1 MNLLENKVTSY
12 LEAGRLRARAAVAA
26 MCAALACL
34 LLLGAGAAHAD
45 DFLEPEQAFAFSAAM
60 AGPAEIDVHYKI
72 APKYYMY
79 RERFEFALSPDAGRL
94 GKPSF
99 PKGIIEYD
107 PTFDK
112 KLEIYHDGVTIRV
125 PLQPGAAGPLK
136 LEVTGQ
142 GCAEAGLCYSPMT
155 SEVVLTPVAGGYRA
169 SGPGVRS
176 SVPGQ
181 AAASSGQGPAGA
193 SSAANSAASSG
204 ATSGTSS
211 TAAAGTASAA
221 ATGAS
226 LAPAASSVLDMSDT
240 GFAAYLAGAGW
251 GRIVLL
257 CLLLGLLLSFTPCV
271 LPMVP
276 ILLAIVAGDAGKAR
290 SAGARSRWRGLSL
303 AASYVL
309 GMSLVYTALGVAAG
323 LIGASLAVWL
333 QTPWVLALFALLLA
347 LLALAMFDVYT
358 LQAPSGMQSALNDR
372 VSRIPGGRY
381 GGALLMG
388 MVSALIVGPCVAAP
402 LAGVLLFISQ
412 TGNLVLGGLAL
423 FALAWGEG
431 LLLLLVGAS
440 SGALLP
446 RAGAWM
452 EGVKHLFG
460 WLLLATAWW
469 MLDSVVPA
477 WASMLGWAFLAG
489 FAAVMLGAFE
499 AMPAGP
505 GLGAFLRKT
514 LGLLAALWAAL
525 LLAGAATGGGSLL
538 QPLAGWRAGAVAGAP
553 GTALAGSGASGTA
566 GLSPDATQAI
576 RSKFRRV
583 HSVQELDAALAQA
596 GRPVMLDFYAD
607 WCVSCLEMEKFTFSD
622 PAVAGK
628 MSQLLLLQA
637 DVTKNTPEDRALL
650 KRFHLFGPPG
660 ILFFD
665 AQGKPLPNARVIGF
679 QNAAQFSAV
688 LDRVLADGK
697 R

>member
-1 MNLLENKVTSY
+1 MNLQENKVISY
-12 LEAGRLRARAAVAA
+12 LEAGSMRARARAAVAVL
-26 MCAALACL
+26 CTALACL
-34 LLLGAGAAHAD
+34 MLLGAGAAHAD

-99 PKGIIEYD
+99 PKGVIEYD

-155 SEVVLTPVAGGYRA
+155 SEVTLTPVAGGYRA

-181 AAASSGQGPAGA
+181 AAASAGQGSAAGAGPAAGAGA
-193 SSAANSAASSG
+193 SSG
-204 ATSGTSS
+204 
-211 TAAAGTASAA
+211 AAAGTASAA
-221 ATGAS
+221 TSGA
-226 LAPAASSVLDMSDT
+226 AGSSVLDMTDT

-251 GRIVLL
+251 GRIVAL

-276 ILLAIVAGDAGKAR
+276 ILLAIVAGDAGRA
-290 SAGARSRWRGLSL
+290 SAPDSPAGARSRWRGLSL
-303 AASYVL
+303 AATYVL

-323 LIGASLAVWL
+323 LIGASLAAWL

-358 LQAPSGMQSALNDR
+358 LQAPSGMQSALNDK

-431 LLLLLVGAS
+431 ILLLLVGAS

-452 EGVKHLFG
+452 DGVKHLFG

-469 MLDSVVPA
+469 MLDSVVPS

-525 LLAGAATGGGSLL
+525 LLVGAATGGGSLL
-538 QPLAGWRAGAVAGAP
+538 QPLAGWRAGAAAGAP
-553 GTALAGSGASGTA
+553 GVAPAGPGASGVSGAA

-576 RSKFRRV
+576 RSRFRRV
-583 HSVQELDAALAQA
+583 RSVQELDAALAQA

-665 AQGKPLPNARVIGF
+665 AQGKVLPNARVIGF
-679 QNAAQFSAV
+679 QSAAQFGAV
-688 LDRVLADGK
+688 LDGVLAGK

>member
-1 MNLLENKVTSY
+1 MIAYVK
-12 LEAGRLRARAAVAA
+12 AGSLRARAAVAA
-26 MCAALACL
+26 ACAALACL
-34 LLLGAGAAHAD
+34 LLLGAGAAHAA

-79 RERFEFALSPDAGRL
+79 RERFEFALSPDSGRL

-99 PKGIIEYD
+99 PPGIIEYD

-112 KLEIYHDGVTIRV
+112 KLEIYHDGVTIRL
-125 PLQPGAAGPLK
+125 PIQPGAAGPLK

-155 SEVVLTPVAGGYRA
+155 TEVVLTPVAGGYKA

-181 AAASSGQGPAGA
+181 PAAAAPAGQGPAAGA
-193 SSAANSAASSG
+193 GAAANSGAA
-204 ATSGTSS
+204 S
-211 TAAAGTASAA
+211 TAAS
-221 ATGAS
+221 
-226 LAPAASSVLDMSDT
+226 SSVLDMSDT
-240 GFAAYLAGAGW
+240 GFASYLAGAGW
-251 GRIVLL
+251 GRIVAL

-276 ILLAIVAGDAGKAR
+276 ILLAIVAGDAGRTSA
-290 SAGARSRWRGLSL
+290 AGARSRWRGLSL

-309 GMSLVYTALGVAAG
+309 GMSVVYTALGVAAG

-333 QTPWVLALFALLLA
+333 QTPWVLALFAVLLA

-469 MLDSVVPA
+469 MLDSVVPP

-499 AMPAGP
+499 ALPAGP

-525 LLAGAATGGGSLL
+525 LLVGAATGGGSLL

-553 GTALAGSGASGTA
+553 GVALAGASTSGASGSA
-566 GLSPDATQAI
+566 GLNPGATEAI
-576 RSKFRRV
+576 RSRFQRV

-679 QNAAQFSAV
+679 QNAAQFGAV
-688 LDRVLADGK
+688 LDGVLAGEK

>member
-1 MNLLENKVTSY
+1 MNLLEKKVTSY
-12 LEAGRLRARAAVAA
+12 LEVGRVRARAAVAA

-125 PLQPGAAGPLK
+125 PLQPGATGLLK

-155 SEVVLTPVAGGYRA
+155 SEVTLTPVADGYRA

-181 AAASSGQGPAGA
+181 AAAGQGSAAGA
-193 SSAANSAASSG
+193 SPAADSG
-204 ATSGTSS
+204 
-211 TAAAGTASAA
+211 AAAGTASAA
-221 ATGAS
+221 TSGAT
-226 LAPAASSVLDMSDT
+226 PAATASSVLDMTDT

-251 GRIVLL
+251 GRIIAL

-290 SAGARSRWRGLSL
+290 PAGARSRWRGLSL
-303 AASYVL
+303 AATYVL

-323 LIGASLAVWL
+323 LIGASLAAWL

-358 LQAPSGMQSALNDR
+358 LQAPNGMQSALNDK

-431 LLLLLVGAS
+431 ILLLLVGAS

-469 MLDSVVPA
+469 MLDSVVPS

-499 AMPAGP
+499 AMPDGP

-525 LLAGAATGGGSLL
+525 LLVGAATGGGSLL
-538 QPLAGWRAGAVAGAP
+538 QPLAGWRAGAAAGAT
-553 GTALAGSGASGTA
+553 GVALAGSGASGVSGAA

-576 RSKFRRV
+576 RSRFQRV
-583 HSVQELDAALAQA
+583 RSVQELDAVLAQA

-628 MSQLLLLQA
+628 MSRLLLLQA

-665 AQGKPLPNARVIGF
+665 AQGKALPNARVIGF
-679 QNAAQFSAV
+679 QSAAQFSAV
-688 LDRVLADGK
+688 LDGVLAGK